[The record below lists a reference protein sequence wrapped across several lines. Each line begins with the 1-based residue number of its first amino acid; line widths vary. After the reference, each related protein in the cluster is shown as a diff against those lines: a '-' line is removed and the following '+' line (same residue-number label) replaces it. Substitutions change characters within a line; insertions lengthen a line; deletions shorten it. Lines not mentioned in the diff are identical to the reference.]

1 MKNLAKSIRLY
12 CRSGFNLTW
21 VLILALGMGFYSEL
35 RGDEGLPLLGENA
48 AINIE
53 QERQIG
59 AQFYRHLVT
68 RGLVVTSPILH
79 QYLNE
84 IGRESCRERV

>member
-1 MKNLAKSIRLY
+1 MKSPANSIRTR

-21 VLILALGMGFYSEL
+21 VLILVLGMGFYSEL
-35 RGDEGLPLLGENA
+35 EGDEGLPLLGENA

-59 AQFYRHLVT
+59 AQFYRHLVA

-79 QYLNE
+79 QYRNE
-84 IGRESCRERV
+84 LGA